1 MSCWEGKGRGF
12 FRHASWVTS
21 ALACALLFA
30 GSRTAW
36 AGHITRVGPDRI
48 SIRAEAVPLDR
59 LLLELITIVPLEILG
74 VDPKI
79 EHLPVTV
86 TLEDIPVAEG
96 LPLLLKE
103 AGLEFAVGGL
113 KGQPARVWIGS
124 LPDARLLAEAFSA
137 PAGQARGIDAAK
149 WTALPLEER
158 RRLRQER
165 LQDAAGRGAAPNGP
179 APAENAGEVVTGT
192 NDSHSTLVTDE
203 YTMEAESV
211 TYHDPTFVPY
221 KNRPEVKARRMAIDV
236 TKIP

>member
-12 FRHASWVTS
+12 SRHVPWVTS
-21 ALACALLFA
+21 AVACALLFA

-59 LLLELITIVPLEILG
+59 LLLELYTIAPLEILG

-79 EHLPVTV
+79 EHRPVTV
-86 TLEDIPVAEG
+86 TLEDIPVAEA
-96 LPLLLKE
+96 LPLMLKE

-124 LPDARLLAEAFSA
+124 LPDARLLAEAFAA
-137 PAGQARGIDAAK
+137 PAGRARGADAAK
-149 WTALPLEER
+149 WAALPLEER
-158 RRLRQER
+158 RRLRRER
-165 LQDAAGRGAAPNGP
+165 LQGDQGGAAPNGP
-179 APAENAGEVVTGT
+179 APAEDAGDVVVVT
-192 NDSHSTLVTDE
+192 NESHSTLVTDE